1 MVVVLRTTKLRKL
14 YVTGIAIGDRYSVL
28 RKASTIEMREA
39 FQAGMKALISPMVA
53 ATIRQVSTTG
63 G

>member
-1 MVVVLRTTKLRKL
+1 M
-14 YVTGIAIGDRYSVL
+14 GARYSVL
-28 RKASTIEMREA
+28 RKASTIEIREA
-39 FQAGMKALISPMVA
+39 FQAGMKALMSPMVA